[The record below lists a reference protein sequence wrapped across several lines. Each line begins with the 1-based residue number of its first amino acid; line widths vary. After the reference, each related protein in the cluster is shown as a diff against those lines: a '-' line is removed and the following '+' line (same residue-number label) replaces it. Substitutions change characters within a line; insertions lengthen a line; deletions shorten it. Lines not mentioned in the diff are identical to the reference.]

1 MKKRWRDTHVK
12 PDRQGEALA
21 RANARMRVINRD
33 YDAAARAEMK
43 REGILE
49 RLSCR
54 GSGCYGCCHL
64 FIAGVT
70 LVEALH
76 IVLTYPEVV
85 ARAESQ
91 LKAQL
96 DRMNEIGMRSVD
108 FMDEGSVERFEVK
121 WFAEAQLCAL
131 LDLASGRCGVYDARP
146 IACRQHHV
154 LDIDPALCDPPGYVG
169 VVPGY
174 TPTVM
179 QDAVQRMIRLMG
191 DLFKGDLVLGP
202 FQAQLLSALRMAR
215 QAGLVG

>member
-1 MKKRWRDTHVK
+1 MKKRWRDSAK
-12 PDRQGEALA
+12 GDALV
-21 RANARMRVINRD
+21 RANARMHVINTD
-33 YDAAARAEMK
+33 YDEAAHAEMA

-54 GSGCYGCCHL
+54 GGGCYGCCHL

-76 IVLTYPEVV
+76 VVLTYPEAVV
-85 ARAESQ
+85 RAEPE

-96 DRMNEIGMRSVD
+96 DRMNAVGLREVD
-108 FMDEGSVERFEVK
+108 FMDEDSIQRFEVK
-121 WFAEAQLCAL
+121 WFAEAQLCPL
-131 LDLASGRCGVYDARP
+131 LDRASGSCGVYSARP

-169 VVPGY
+169 MVPGY
-174 TPTVM
+174 TPEVM
-179 QDAVQRMIRLMG
+179 QDAVMKIIRVMG

-202 FQAQLLSALRMAR
+202 FQAQLLNALRMAR
-215 QAGLVG
+215 QAELI